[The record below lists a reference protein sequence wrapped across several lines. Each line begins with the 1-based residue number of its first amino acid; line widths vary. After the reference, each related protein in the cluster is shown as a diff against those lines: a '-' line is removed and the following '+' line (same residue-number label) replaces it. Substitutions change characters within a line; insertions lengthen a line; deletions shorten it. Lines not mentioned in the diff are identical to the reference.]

1 MPVGADLE
9 EGSQHARIDVE
20 ARDLAITLEQARP
33 VLQQGAQQD
42 GPADTVVG
50 IGLGVAATRVR
61 PDDVYVALEAAGE
74 VGALGETERVGSI
87 AREVGQLCAG
97 AAGEDEDGLADRVQ
111 DLALLER
118 AVLHRRQ
125 EMAQPAERSAGQV
138 RVELVPEHERQLA
151 LQGDV
156 ADLVECIG

>member
-1 MPVGADLE
+1 
-9 EGSQHARIDVE
+9 
-20 ARDLAITLEQARP
+20 
-33 VLQQGAQQD
+33 
-42 GPADTVVG
+42 
-50 IGLGVAATRVR
+50 
-61 PDDVYVALEAAGE
+61 VALEAAGE
-74 VGALGETERVGSI
+74 VGALGEAEGVGSI
-87 AREVGQLCAG
+87 AREVGQLGAR
-97 AAGEDEDGLADRVQ
+97 AAGEDEDRLADRVQ

-125 EMAQPAERSAGQV
+125 EMAQPAERGAGQV